1 MKRFGV
7 GLEGCEMKRFG
18 VGLEEYG
25 FFLLVCVRF
34 FVGFLGFVGVVLVF
48 GIIRAAAGSLPAVP
62 MWERLLPAWAR
73 RFFLWMAICS

>member
-48 GIIRAAAGSLPAVP
+48 GGLLYYNKGKLKIIRFCVVG
-62 MWERLLPAWAR
+62 RL
-73 RFFLWMAICS
+73 